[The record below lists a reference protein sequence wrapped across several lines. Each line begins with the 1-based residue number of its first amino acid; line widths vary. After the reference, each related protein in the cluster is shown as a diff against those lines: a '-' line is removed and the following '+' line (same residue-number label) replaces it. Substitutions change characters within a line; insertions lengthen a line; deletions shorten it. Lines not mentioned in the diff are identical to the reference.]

1 MTDIAAP
8 RPEPIEALEPPPLAA
23 RRAEAREVSTDLE
36 AIFGTAAP
44 SAGAAAAR
52 APRRPVGGSAPPPR
66 ATRLATLG
74 GLAAAACLGLAG
86 GAYITRTSTHMGPAA
101 EPSRAIPVEVA
112 QIAQPTPGPIDPLV
126 TLDPQ
131 PQVTAALTPVV
142 RKAHTPRP
150 HHAASPRIRKRED
163 RCCASSDMWSADR
176 RLRRAY
182 SAAVRA
188 GVPRPILVSYRDRW
202 ASVRRE
208 RAHQPRRL
216 VEGYGRLASGLDRA
230 AARARGHRPQSSR
243 RYASGWPWRSIADL
257 FS

>member
-36 AIFGTAAP
+36 AIFGTASP

-52 APRRPVGGSAPPPR
+52 APRRQVGGPAPPPP
-66 ATRLATLG
+66 ATWLAKLG

-86 GAYITRTSTHMGPAA
+86 GAYITRTSTRLVPPAQ
-101 EPSRAIPVEVA
+101 PTRAIPVEIAQVA
-112 QIAQPTPGPIDPLV
+112 QPEPGPIDPLV

-131 PQVTAALTPVV
+131 PQVTAAPVV
-142 RKAHTPRP
+142 RKAHAARPR
-150 HHAASPRIRKRED
+150 HSSPLMRRHEV
-163 RCCASSDMWSADR
+163 RCCASSDMSSADR

-216 VEGYGRLASGLDRA
+216 IEGYGRLASGLDRA
-230 AARARGHRPQSSR
+230 AARARGHRPQASR
-243 RYASGWPWRSIADL
+243 RYASGWPWRNIADWL
-257 FS
+257 S